1 MAQPTINGYAI
12 ERQLGRGGFASVHLA
27 TEESTGRHVAIK
39 VLFDHATSE
48 DDLKRFER
56 ERVSLAAL
64 SPHPHIVEV
73 YDYGETENGH
83 HYMVIEYVEGGSLR
97 DRITSSGAMHW
108 DEVIDIG
115 VGIASALDAAH
126 RSGVLHRD
134 LKPANIL
141 LGENGVK
148 LTDFGIARLVGQS
161 QVTAAQSLVGT
172 LAYTPPE
179 ILHNQPFDGR
189 GDIYQLGISLYEA
202 LLGRAPFKSGQS
214 DNKAMVIRRILENPA
229 PPLAQFDVPQPL
241 SDLLDE
247 VLAKDPADRPQT
259 ASELRR
265 RLLDVK
271 TELNGGPAAAATQTL
286 VADEPNTGEATVNW
300 PQAAAPAA
308 VEAVA
313 APPPSILAPPPTV
326 DVQPPEPATSSA
338 RPFEDK
344 TLVDSRPDGTSV
356 LPPTSQPP
364 AEPIPPRR
372 NRGRIALA
380 FITLILIGVGGA
392 FLLREL
398 TANDDPTD
406 GIGDPDGSGD
416 VVQVDGTD
424 VVDDQL
430 PIEPTIVRVDQPAF
444 NAPEGSVGLVF
455 SGVANARGLTAVGG
469 TGDGEAVFDQ
479 KSVIFTMEPDG
490 RWFHQDLFASADG
503 LVNEHQRLRGVAVID
518 GVQLLA
524 VGETDTGSTTDGVA
538 WMGVTVRSMV
548 PLIDESF
555 TGSGDQ
561 RLIGA
566 VGDAGRQEFLI
577 VGRKRGPAG
586 SIPALWTLSPS
597 PDDEWEDPLFTEVPI
612 GSDVRGTM
620 TDVAV
625 AGDFATAVGY
635 ESEDGES
642 TGIILIR
649 RDDVWQPLL
658 EPIAGAELNAVD
670 FFGDRIVAVGTR
682 IIDGVSVP
690 IAVVSDIEGAG
701 WIHNLP
707 VDDVSG
713 KANDVVSSDAGVF
726 AVGTTGERNGE
737 SAMRTGETDGALWTL
752 LPHESDTAQDRWITR
767 DTDEL
772 SVEGRQEFWTVVEFD
787 GRVFALGRAD
797 NADGGSTAAT
807 WTVTVSTGDEPV
819 DDEVEEAQADAA
831 PEDPIDETEGGD
843 SALGVAIGGCAAQA
857 VADVGLDLDVV
868 AAEATEEFALWIC
881 VDPDGQLYYHGA
893 ERDDDGSITLPA
905 IEVAGGYEA
914 QNTGG
919 TTYRVVDGRLTVRL
933 PNGDV
938 QVDQPLIGD

>member
-1 MAQPTINGYAI
+1 MANPTIDGYTI

-27 TEESTGRHVAIK
+27 TEDATGRQVAIK

-64 SPHPHIVEV
+64 TPHPHIVEV
-73 YDYGETENGH
+73 YDYGETDNGH
-83 HYMVIEYVEGGSLR
+83 HFMVIEYVELGSLR
-97 DRITSSGAMHW
+97 DRINSGGAMHW

-115 VGIASALDAAH
+115 AAMASALDAAH
-126 RSGVLHRD
+126 RTGVLHRD

-141 LGENGVK
+141 LGENGAK

-202 LLGRAPFKSGQS
+202 LLGRAPFKSGQA

-259 ASELRR
+259 AAELRR
-265 RLLDVK
+265 RLLAVK
-271 TELNGGPAAAATQTL
+271 AELNGGPAAAVTQTL
-286 VADEPNTGEATVNW
+286 VQEDADEGEATINW
-300 PQAAAPAA
+300 PQAAEPPAA
-308 VEAVA
+308 RA
-313 APPPSILAPPPTV
+313 ASAPQPPVIALPV
-326 DVQPPEPATSSA
+326 DVRPPETAEPVPPAA
-338 RPFEDK
+338 RPYEDK
-344 TLVDSRPDGTSV
+344 TLVEPRPDGTSV
-356 LPPTSQPP
+356 LPPSSAPTIETTP
-364 AEPIPPRR
+364 PPRR
-372 NRGRIALA
+372 RRGPVVVAVVA
-380 FITLILIGVGGA
+380 LILLGVGSV
-392 FLLREL
+392 FLVREL
-398 TANDDPTD
+398 TSDNTDPGDTGDVIDDDPVD
-406 GIGDPDGSGD
+406 DPDGQD
-416 VVQVDGTD
+416 VL
-424 VVDDQL
+424 L

-444 NAPEGSVGLVF
+444 TAPEGSVGLVF
-455 SGVANARGLTAVGG
+455 SAVANARGLTAVGG
-469 TGDGEAVFDQ
+469 AGDGETTIDQ
-479 KSVIFTMEPDG
+479 HSEIFTMEPDG
-490 RWFHQDLFASADG
+490 RWFHQDQFASADG
-503 LVNEHQRLRGVAVID
+503 AVNEQQRLRDIAVID
-518 GVQLLA
+518 GIQLLA
-524 VGETDTGSTTDGVA
+524 VGETDTGSTTDGVV
-538 WMGVTVRSMV
+538 WMGVTVRSMT
-548 PLIDESF
+548 PLTHESF
-555 TGSGDQ
+555 TGAGDQ
-561 RLIGA
+561 RLVGA

-577 VGRKRGPAG
+577 VGRKRGPSG
-586 SIPALWTLSPS
+586 SIPALWTLSAS
-597 PDDEWEDPLFTEVPI
+597 PTDEWDDPIFTEVPI
-612 GSDVRGTM
+612 GGDVRGTM

-635 ESEDGES
+635 ETEDGES

-649 RDDVWQPLL
+649 RDNVWQPLL

-670 FFGDRIVAVGTR
+670 FFGNRIVAVGTR
-682 IIDGVSVP
+682 AVEGVSVP
-690 IAVVSDIEGAG
+690 IAVVSDIDGAG

-707 VDDVSG
+707 VGDVSG
-713 KANDVVSSDAGVF
+713 RAIDVVSSDAGVF
-726 AVGTTGERNGE
+726 AVGVTGERSGE
-737 SAMRTGETDGALWTL
+737 SAFSTGETDGALWTL
-752 LPHESDTAQDRWITR
+752 LPDESDTAKDRWITR

-787 GRVFALGRAD
+787 GRVFAMGRAD
-797 NADGGSTAAT
+797 NADGGSSAAT

-831 PEDPIDETEGGD
+831 PDEPIDESAGGD
-843 SALGVAIGGCAAQA
+843 GDLGVAVGGCAAQA
-857 VADVGLDLDVV
+857 VADVGAVLDIV

-881 VDPDGQLYYHGA
+881 SDSEGQLYYHGA
-893 ERDDDGSITLPA
+893 EREGDGFITLSA

-919 TTYRVVDGRLTVRL
+919 TTYRIVDGRLTVRQ

-938 QVDQPLIGD
+938 SVDQPLIGN